1 MIRDLRK
8 QLDAIAVQAMFQR
21 GEIRTRIFRHTY
33 CAARL
38 QTLDNGAPVS
48 EYTVANEMGHGGTSL
63 VRRVYGHL
71 GQVRHRSEAVEFGA
85 GTARQ
90 PCRLETG

>member
-8 QLDAIAVQAMFQR
+8 QLDAIAVRAGFQG

-33 CAARL
+33 CAARH
-38 QTLDNGAPVS
+38 QSLDNGAPVS

-71 GQVRHRSEAVEFGA
+71 GQVRHRSEAVEYRYGDRPA
-85 GTARQ
+85 GL
-90 PCRLETG
+90 PV